1 MLENAVT
8 STRLYFRGWRSSDS
22 PSRLRS
28 GTAAMSLQSES
39 HADAPNL
46 SPERRAQVRAEQ
58 VRTLY
63 YQAPSAVLG
72 SNVFVPI
79 LLSAVFWSSISRPQL
94 VAWLAAMGATAA
106 GRIALVRAYRRAIPA
121 SMDVLHW
128 HRRYT
133 LGAAV
138 SGSLWGLAGA
148 LFFVPGS
155 PEYQVILGLV
165 LGGLCTSSVAAQG
178 AHLPTFYAFA
188 LPTMLPYVARSLT
201 ESGRIHLTVAALAL
215 IYLVAMCFFARN
227 FNRTLMQSWALR
239 FENIDLVAELTA
251 KKEEAERA
259 NVAKSR
265 FLAAASHD
273 LRQPLHALSLLAS
286 ALTGKVQHP
295 ETRQVVDEIN
305 LSVESLESLFNA
317 LLDISKLD
325 AGVVVAERTDHAVQV
340 LFEKLQREYA
350 AEAHAKGLR
359 LRLMPSRMVLY
370 SDPTLMERI
379 LRNLISNAMRYT
391 DAGGVVVGC
400 RRRGENVR
408 IEVWDSGP
416 GIAPL
421 QHREI
426 FQEFYQIGNPERDR
440 RKGLGL
446 GLAIV
451 DRLARLLGHTIE
463 LRSVVGRGSVFA
475 VTLPRS
481 HRTPAVPPAA
491 GRTEA
496 GIDLTGACV
505 VVVDD
510 EPAVLNGM
518 GAILRDWGCRP
529 ILADSVEAALAQL
542 PPAGPPPDAIIAD
555 YRLRAEQTGVQAIAR
570 IQSVW
575 NARVPAAIVTG
586 DTAPDRLR
594 EAQASG
600 YRLLHKPV
608 RPAILRSLLCDLIR
622 K

>member
-1 MLENAVT
+1 MQQRVSGIARDDV
-8 STRLYFRGWRSSDS
+8 SDFR
-22 PSRLRS
+22 
-28 GTAAMSLQSES
+28 
-39 HADAPNL
+39 HL
-46 SPERRAQVRAEQ
+46 SPEIRGEQVRA
-58 VRTLY
+58 LY
-63 YQAPSAVLG
+63 RQALSAVLG
-72 SNVFVPI
+72 SNVALPI
-79 LLSAVFWSSISRPQL
+79 LLSAVVFWNSVSKPEL
-94 VAWLAAMGATAA
+94 LAWFTLICGTGAV
-106 GRIALVRAYRRAIPA
+106 RVALVWAYRCARPDPTTVAR
-121 SMDVLHW
+121 W
-128 HRRYT
+128 RRRYT
-133 LGAAV
+133 LGALA
-138 SGSLWGLAGA
+138 SGSLWGAAGI
-148 LFFVPGS
+148 LFFVPGA
-155 PEYQVILGLV
+155 PENQIILGLV
-165 LGGLCTSSVAAQG
+165 LGGLCTSSVASQG
-178 AHLPTFYAFA
+178 AHLPTFYTFS
-188 LPTMLPYVARSLT
+188 LPMMLPYVVRSFM
-201 ESGRIHLTVAALAL
+201 EFDRIYFTIAVLAL
-215 IYLVAMCFFARN
+215 VYLIAMCFFARN
-227 FNRTLMQSWALR
+227 FNRTLIESWRLR
-239 FENIDLVAELTA
+239 FENVALVAELTV

-273 LRQPLHALSLLAS
+273 LRQPLHALSLLVS
-286 ALTGKVQHP
+286 TLTGKAQHP

-305 LSVESLESLFNA
+305 LSLEALESLFNA

-325 AGVVVAERTDHAVQV
+325 AGIVTAERTDFAIQTLHK
-340 LFEKLQREYA
+340 KLQREFA
-350 AEAHAKGLR
+350 LEARAKGLR
-359 LRLMPSRMVLY
+359 LRLVASGMILY
-370 SDPTLMERI
+370 SDPTLIERI
-379 LRNLISNAMRYT
+379 LRNLISNAIRYT

-400 RRRGENVR
+400 RRRGEGVR

-416 GIAPL
+416 GIPPP
-421 QHREI
+421 QQREI

-451 DRLARLLGHTIE
+451 DRLARLLDHAID

-475 VTLPRS
+475 VTVPRS
-481 HRTPAVPPAA
+481 RRTPVAPPVT
-491 GRTEA
+491 GRSTDA
-496 GIDLTGACV
+496 SVVLAGACV

-510 EPAVLNGM
+510 EAAVLNAM

-542 PPAGPPPDAIIAD
+542 PPAEPPPDVILAD

-575 NARVPAAIVTG
+575 NTRIPAAIVTA

-608 RPAILRSLLCDLIR
+608 RPAILRALLCDLIH

>member
-1 MLENAVT
+1 MQQRVPDIARDGV
-8 STRLYFRGWRSSDS
+8 SDFR
-22 PSRLRS
+22 
-28 GTAAMSLQSES
+28 
-39 HADAPNL
+39 HL
-46 SPERRAQVRAEQ
+46 SPQIHAEQ
-58 VRTLY
+58 VHTLY
-63 YQAPSAVLG
+63 GQALSAILG
-72 SNVFVPI
+72 SNVAVPI
-79 LLSAVFWSSISRPQL
+79 LLSAVVFWNSVSKPEL
-94 VAWLAAMGATAA
+94 LAWFILMCGTAA
-106 GRIALVRAYRRAIPA
+106 VRVASVRAYRRARLDPTTVA
-121 SMDVLHW
+121 RW
-128 HRRYT
+128 HRHYT
-133 LGAAV
+133 LGALA
-138 SGSLWGLAGA
+138 SGSLWGAAGM
-148 LFFVPGS
+148 LFFVPGAL
-155 PEYQVILGLV
+155 EQQVILGLV
-165 LGGLCTSSVAAQG
+165 LGGLCTSSVAAHG
-178 AHLPTFYAFA
+178 AHLPTFYAFS
-188 LPTMLPYVARSLT
+188 LPTMLPFVARL
-201 ESGRIHLTVAALAL
+201 LVASDRTYFTIAVLAL
-215 IYLVAMCFFARN
+215 VYLIAMCFFARN
-227 FNRTLMQSWALR
+227 FNRTLIESWRLR
-239 FENIDLVAELTA
+239 FENVGLVAELTL

-295 ETRQVVDEIN
+295 ETRQVIDEIN

-350 AEAHAKGLR
+350 AEAHTKGLR

-370 SDPTLMERI
+370 SDPTLIERI

-416 GIAPL
+416 GIAPP
-421 QHREI
+421 QQREI

-463 LRSVVGRGSVFA
+463 LRSMVGRGSVFA
-475 VTLPRS
+475 VTVPRS
-481 HRTPAVPPAA
+481 RRTPKAPRVTSRSTDADVVLA
-491 GRTEA
+491 GAR
-496 GIDLTGACV
+496 V
-505 VVVDD
+505 VVVDN
-510 EPAVLNGM
+510 EAAVLNAM

-529 ILADSVEAALAQL
+529 ILADSIEAALAQL
-542 PPAGPPPDAIIAD
+542 PPAEPPPDAILAD

-575 NARVPAAIVTG
+575 NTRIPAAIVTG

-608 RPAILRSLLCDLIR
+608 PPAILRALLCDLIR